1 MTDTL
6 RKVTLGDMTT
16 FKDCLSTF
24 ITWYQMNCD
33 KIREIA
39 EVWMESE
46 DETLVSIL
54 SRGLTLEQQQTEIVK
69 EADKEDRQ

>member
-1 MTDTL
+1 MSNTL
-6 RKVTLGDMTT
+6 RKVTLGDMTS

-24 ITWYQMNCD
+24 ITWYQMNCE

-39 EVWMESE
+39 EVWMESD

-54 SRGLTLEQQQTEIVK
+54 SRGLSELQAQTETVK
-69 EADKEDRQ
+69 EADRHE

>member
-1 MTDTL
+1 MSNTP
-6 RKVTLGDMTT
+6 RKVTLGDMTS

-24 ITWYQMNCD
+24 ITWYQMNRD

-39 EVWMESE
+39 EIWIESE

-54 SRGLTLEQQQTEIVK
+54 SRGLTSLEQQTDIIK
-69 EADKEDRQ
+69 EADKNDH